1 MSFIGDII
9 GGVIGAV
16 TSGVIAIYISQK
28 GIKQERKERYVEKL
42 QDRKDMWL
50 NEHYKELYNE
60 FKNFSDFIIPH
71 RAIEDMQALDG
82 YSNTLAT
89 DLVSYH
95 FQSNSFEIKPKREL
109 NDIDKG
115 GTYKSVFSHLK
126 YGYANI
132 YNNIDGLYKAEN
144 DYKNLLSNTLNEL
157 TKITMEL
164 MKHSF
169 PDKAPFEDENNDYKV
184 YDLENLLNTLVYS
197 IISNTENNNKLL
209 FDGYRT
215 ISPDADIISF
225 YLKLPNVEYNKFKD
239 NVWNI
244 LNNEFKEKIKTL
256 NGNKERLSGKEEELK
271 GSIKN
276 IIDDYDSGHAI
287 QGYCNICKKIYL
299 ETDITKL
306 RPKI

>member
-115 GTYKSVFSHLK
+115 GRINRYFHT
-126 YGYANI
+126 
-132 YNNIDGLYKAEN
+132 
-144 DYKNLLSNTLNEL
+144 
-157 TKITMEL
+157 
-164 MKHSF
+164 
-169 PDKAPFEDENNDYKV
+169 
-184 YDLENLLNTLVYS
+184 
-197 IISNTENNNKLL
+197 
-209 FDGYRT
+209 
-215 ISPDADIISF
+215 
-225 YLKLPNVEYNKFKD
+225 
-239 NVWNI
+239 
-244 LNNEFKEKIKTL
+244 
-256 NGNKERLSGKEEELK
+256 
-271 GSIKN
+271 
-276 IIDDYDSGHAI
+276 
-287 QGYCNICKKIYL
+287 
-299 ETDITKL
+299 
-306 RPKI
+306 